1 MSGNTQ
7 CQPIYL
13 SFTFLCP
20 LSSNTRKSYTEKE
33 IRNITVAHREAKCL
47 SDKIALGL
55 VRLLRWCTD
64 FVTGYRNPER
74 NKEIADKFDMTERKW
89 LIRFIFLES
98 VAGVPGMVGGMLRHL
113 KSIRRMKRDHG
124 WSVQGK
130 KIIISKYLAVAT
142 QEAAD

>member
-1 MSGNTQ
+1 M
-7 CQPIYL
+7 
-13 SFTFLCP
+13 
-20 LSSNTRKSYTEKE
+20 
-33 IRNITVAHREAKCL
+33 
-47 SDKIALGL
+47 
-55 VRLLRWCTD
+55 
-64 FVTGYRNPER
+64 TGYRNPER